1 MVSMEW
7 EAFRGHR
14 VGVDVLS
21 LLYRAK
27 TEGRNVLEMLA
38 SLIRALRAWGIE
50 PLFVFDGKSPREKDG
65 TRSARRRQRAL
76 VPESEQIR
84 VSTDTR
90 NEVKQLFYALGI
102 LALNAEQEA
111 DTVLAYLART
121 GQIAAVISADM
132 DFLPRGVERLLIP
145 NILTDLTTWRCACLS
160 QLLAKSQMTYA
171 QFVDMCVLM
180 GCDYAPTIPT
190 ISYQSAYW
198 RIREGR
204 TMLEILGGEGIRTY
218 TAWETA
224 GILLRGEKDRWE
236 TILSEHQRE
245 KWRAGPPK
253 PEPDAAILRT
263 LGSTT

>member
-1 MVSMEW
+1 M
-7 EAFRGHR
+7 
-14 VGVDVLS
+14 
-21 LLYRAK
+21 
-27 TEGRNVLEMLA
+27 LEMLA